1 MMPTFHGRGFRKDLK
16 LAYRR
21 GKDLRKLQA
30 AVESLA
36 RGEPLSGRLRDHPLK
51 GKLAGFRE
59 CHLEPDWL
67 LIYQVDPAAG
77 IIRLERTGTHSDLF
91 G

>member
-1 MMPTFHGRGFRKDLK
+1 MTQVFHSGAFRRDLR
-16 LAYRR
+16 LMHRR

-30 AVESLA
+30 AIECLA
-36 RGEPLSGRLRDHPLK
+36 RGEPLPARLRDHPLR
-51 GKLAGFRE
+51 GEMAGFRE

-67 LIYQVDPAAG
+67 LVYRVEGTRNIL
-77 IIRLERTGTHSDLF
+77 RLERAGTHSDLF